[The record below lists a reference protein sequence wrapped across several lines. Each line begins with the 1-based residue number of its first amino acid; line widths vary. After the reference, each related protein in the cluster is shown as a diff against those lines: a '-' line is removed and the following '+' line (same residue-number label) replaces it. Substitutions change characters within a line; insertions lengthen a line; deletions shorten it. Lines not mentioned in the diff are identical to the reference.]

1 VSRAAARFRAR
12 RWPWLIAAALLIAL
26 VIADRS
32 GWLLVRQPDDM
43 TVYHGA
49 AVRVARVIDGDTFEI
64 QIPDR
69 LHHRPVTQVRLWG
82 VDSPEA
88 AGRNRPPEPFA
99 DEARALTQT
108 LAAKGPVTL
117 TLEPHRTRGSFGRLL
132 AHAQLPDGSSLNE
145 ALLAAGLAR
154 ADDRW
159 SHSLVGRYAQL
170 ERVARREG
178 LGIWSPPQATNEP

>member
-1 VSRAAARFRAR
+1 MSRAAARFRAR
-12 RWPWLIAAALLIAL
+12 RWPWLIAAAFLVALI
-26 VIADRS
+26 IADRS
-32 GWLLVRQPDDM
+32 GWLLARRPDDM
-43 TVYHGA
+43 TAYHGT

-64 QIPDR
+64 EIPDR
-69 LHHRPVTQVRLWG
+69 LHRRPVTQVRLWG

-88 AGRNRPPEPFA
+88 ASRDRAAEPFA
-99 DEARALTQT
+99 DEARALTES
-108 LAAKGPVTL
+108 LIGDGPVTL

-132 AHAQLPDGSSLNE
+132 AHAQLADGTSLNE

-159 SHSLVGRYAQL
+159 SHSQVGRYAQV

-178 LGIWSPPQATNEP
+178 LGLWSQPQAANEP

>member
-1 VSRAAARFRAR
+1 LLVA
-12 RWPWLIAAALLIAL
+12 LI
-26 VIADRS
+26 IADRS

-43 TVYHGA
+43 AVYHGVA
-49 AVRVARVIDGDTFEI
+49 APVARVIDGDTLEI
-64 QIPDR
+64 EIPDR
-69 LHHRPVTQVRLWG
+69 LHRRPVTQVRLWG

-88 AGRNRPPEPFA
+88 AGRDRPAEPLA

-108 LAAKGPVTL
+108 LAAGGLVTL

-132 AHAQLPDGSSLNE
+132 AHAELPDGSSLNE

-159 SHSLVGRYAQL
+159 PHSLVSRYARL
-170 ERVARREG
+170 ERAARREG
-178 LGIWSPPQATNEP
+178 LGIWSPPPTPGG

>member
-1 VSRAAARFRAR
+1 MSRAAARFRAR

-88 AGRNRPPEPFA
+88 AGRNRPPEPF
-99 DEARALTQT
+99 
-108 LAAKGPVTL
+108 GPVTL

>member
-12 RWPWLIAAALLIAL
+12 RWPWVIAAALLVAL

-32 GWLLVRQPDDM
+32 GWLLVRRPDDM
-43 TVYHGA
+43 TAYHGT

-64 QIPDR
+64 EVPDR
-69 LHHRPVTQVRLWG
+69 LHERPVTQVRLWG

-88 AGRNRPPEPFA
+88 ARRDRAAEPFA
-99 DEARALTQT
+99 DEARALTRT
-108 LAAKGPVTL
+108 LTADGPVTL

-132 AHAQLPDGSSLNE
+132 AHAQLADGSSLNE

-178 LGIWSPPQATNEP
+178 LGIWSQPQATNEP

>member
-1 VSRAAARFRAR
+1 MSRAAARFRPR
-12 RWPWLIAAALLIAL
+12 RWPWLIAAALLVAL
-26 VIADRS
+26 IIADRS

-49 AVRVARVIDGDTFEI
+49 AARVARVIDGDTFEI
-64 QIPDR
+64 QVPDR
-69 LHHRPVTQVRLWG
+69 LHRRPSTQVRLWG

-88 AGRNRPPEPFA
+88 AGRNRPREPFA
-99 DEARALTQT
+99 DEARTLTQT
-108 LAAKGPVTL
+108 LAAGGPVTL

-132 AHAQLPDGSSLNE
+132 ALVELPDGSSLNE

-159 SHSLVGRYAQL
+159 PHSLVGRYAQL
-170 ERVARREG
+170 ERAARREG
-178 LGIWSPPQATNEP
+178 LGIWSHPPTTDP